1 MKIVGNSITIQE
13 LKEMALNSFGDFVK
27 AVVDTER
34 GSIALDA
41 ELHSDLEE
49 MLLNDGS
56 NQSELWGINL
66 YPENAGREDF
76 IEYDSLINIRPLQNN
91 KSRYVEDDEIRKK
104 ISEIALKKVIL

>member
-1 MKIVGNSITIQE
+1 MKIIKNSIIIQE

-34 GSIALDA
+34 NVIAFDA

-66 YPENAGREDF
+66 YPENAGKEDF

-91 KSRYVEDDEIRKK
+91 KSRYVENEETRKK
-104 ISEIALKKVIL
+104 ISEMVQEKVIL